1 MYALANFATLGT
13 GMLLA
18 DGGTG
23 TALDASN
30 VQTII
35 GDITSQISVSSVVSV
50 IGAVLGVT
58 VGFGFLW
65 WGARYGIRKLMGAI
79 KKGRVG

>member
-1 MYALANFATLGT
+1 MYALSNFAYLGS
-13 GMLLA
+13 GLA
-18 DGGTG
+18 FAEG

-30 VQTII
+30 IQTII
-35 GDITSQISVSSVVSV
+35 GDITSQISVASIVAV
-50 IGAVLGVT
+50 IGAVLSAT

>member
-13 GMLLA
+13 GLA
-18 DGGTG
+18 FADP
-23 TALDASN
+23 TALDSTN
-30 VQTII
+30 IQTII

>member
-1 MYALANFATLGT
+1 MYALSNFATLGT

-18 DGGTG
+18 EG